1 MPSMALLGA
10 KWNYLRVRGE
20 YILDMTCGA
29 RLMELPPRTRR
40 ILSDAAVVAA
50 HHGTTS
56 AYAENTFLWSFVAF
70 VRRNY
75 LRVRGE
81 YPCYHR
87 KRSQT

>member
-40 ILSDAAVVAA
+40 IRGSKIEADFLE
-50 HHGTTS
+50 GTTS
-56 AYAENTFLWSFVAF
+56 AYAENTIILVYDFFVQW
-70 VRRNY
+70 NY

-81 YPCYHR
+81 YSAIPP
-87 KRSQT
+87 S